1 MWLLSSVIIKSSNWK
16 PPLCTQQT
24 PFCKKKT
31 TKGEGLN
38 FWGDVIY
45 ERPPRTD
52 EGQKRWQAKASKCLL
67 DSDAAVIL
75 FYVLLQESM
84 YLYISFIIS
93 CNKLC
98 EAEWYHRLI
107 SLFFVC
113 WELKLVGFC
122 WTVGRIRPL
131 LHHIFIQFF
140 VPFGLHNIRFWF
152 YISKIRGSLM
162 VKAIGYGLIDR
173 GFESGLTIFFSFFFP
188 KRNKKLNK
196 NMMKEGSKFCQPS
209 LAKLVICQFMF

>member
-1 MWLLSSVIIKSSNWK
+1 MILKENL
-16 PPLCTQQT
+16 
-24 PFCKKKT
+24 
-31 TKGEGLN
+31 GEGLN

-122 WTVGRIRPL
+122 WTVGRILPL
-131 LHHIFIQFF
+131 LHYIFIQFF
-140 VPFGLHNIRFWF
+140 VPFGLHSLRFWS
-152 YISKIRGSLM
+152 YISKSFVVQWLRLLAMDWLIMGSNP
-162 VKAIGYGLIDR
+162 GLA
-173 GFESGLTIFFSFFFP
+173 IFFSFFFP
-188 KRNKKLNK
+188 KRNKKLSK
-196 NMMKEGSKFCQPS
+196 NMMMEGSNS
-209 LAKLVICQFMF
+209 LVVNYHFLVGKIEWSPFLPLLLTYVRKKNQSVTQ